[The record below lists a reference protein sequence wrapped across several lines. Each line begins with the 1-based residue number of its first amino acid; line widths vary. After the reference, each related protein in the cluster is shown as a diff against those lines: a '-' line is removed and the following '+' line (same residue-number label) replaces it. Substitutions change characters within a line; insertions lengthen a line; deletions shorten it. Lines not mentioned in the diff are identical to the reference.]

1 MRNTNLTSDFT
12 ASVVQDL
19 NTPTM
24 AINSY
29 INNASNP
36 PNGYQ
41 TGGKVISVIDSNGE
55 LGAQLSL
62 TRGYSHP
69 QYRYKDNNGWSAWK
83 NILLDS
89 DLDIANISKARMD
102 TGSTNLMTLVY
113 TLPGGLV
120 YELRATESQIQLW
133 KKPVNGNYQ
142 QLWAK

>member
-1 MRNTNLTSDFT
+1 MRVEHGTGTDYPIQTL
-12 ASVVQDL
+12 QDYYTRKQYVDTFYTYD
-19 NTPTM
+19 NRW
-24 AINSY
+24 
-29 INNASNP
+29 
-36 PNGYQ
+36 
-41 TGGKVISVIDSNGE
+41 
-55 LGAQLSL
+55 LGWVSPILS
-62 TRGYSHP
+62 
-69 QYRYKDNNGWSAWK
+69 
-83 NILLDS
+83 S